1 MSDWWREEDE
11 LVTGRACHASST
23 GTTLFGSPPGSMTTA
38 NPMVMHAI
46 AHGIAECIP
55 EESAVVCLY
64 AYHAE
69 SLAVMAIAASH
80 ETTPRHVP

>member
-1 MSDWWREEDE
+1 
-11 LVTGRACHASST
+11 
-23 GTTLFGSPPGSMTTA
+23 
-38 NPMVMHAI
+38 MHAI

-80 ETTPRHVP
+80 ETTPKHVP